1 MSDIDRDML
10 KRMDVYMSAFVSADI
25 DRCISRE
32 GAVWL
37 NEHAM
42 LAYDCMK
49 QVDKHLQ
56 VSKELKSEDYI
67 EKMYQRKRGL
77 KGLPE

>member
-1 MSDIDRDML
+1 MSDIDRDAL

-25 DRCISRE
+25 DRCLPS
-32 GAVWL
+32 GGDVWVK
-37 NEHAM
+37 EHAI

-49 QVDKHLQ
+49 EVDKHLQ
-56 VSKELKSEDYI
+56 VSKEMKSEDYI
-67 EKMYQRKRGL
+67 EKMYQRKRVL